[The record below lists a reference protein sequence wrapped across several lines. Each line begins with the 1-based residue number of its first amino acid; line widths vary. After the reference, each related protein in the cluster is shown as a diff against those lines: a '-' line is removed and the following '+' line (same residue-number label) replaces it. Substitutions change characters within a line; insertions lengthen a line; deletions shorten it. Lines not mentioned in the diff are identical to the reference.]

1 MVKIKL
7 KPDFHYN
14 VKEVFDFNEKDE
26 NKPGFSI
33 LVKIKI
39 NRVFTTVCQRSSDPF
54 YIVGY
59 YMKWV
64 TTSLTY
70 SMFEQKSEEEG
81 VEDREDLD
89 DSARAESIVRDLIFF
104 IILIKT

>member
-1 MVKIKL
+1 
-7 KPDFHYN
+7 
-14 VKEVFDFNEKDE
+14 
-26 NKPGFSI
+26 
-33 LVKIKI
+33 
-39 NRVFTTVCQRSSDPF
+39 
-54 YIVGY
+54 
-59 YMKWV
+59 MKWV

-104 IILIKT
+104 YYTNKNLIGIL